1 MFKRFYITLIFVF
14 GSFLMVA
21 QKGVDSTFID
31 SERELNKFGYDIING
46 LDDESREM
54 ANTQF
59 HDLLLEVVSS
69 DHSFAYHFDSL
80 KTISIL
86 TSGNVKLY
94 NWMLPK
100 GDGTYRYFA
109 FLQLKVDE
117 NSYRVTEL
125 IDQSDKIETPVNKVL
140 TPKNWYGALYYKII
154 HDKKSGSNDYT
165 LLGWDGN
172 NNLTNKKI
180 IDVMV
185 VSGNGMVK
193 FGASIFKMKRKTYKR
208 VIFEYSK
215 SAVMSLKYH
224 PEEKKIVFDYLVPI
238 SSSLAGIFEYYGPS
252 LNRFDAFVINNKK
265 WLYEPDTE
273 IKLRRNL
280 KDNFYNSPN

>member
-46 LDDESREM
+46 LDDESREA

-69 DHSFAYHFDSL
+69 DHSFDYRFDSL

-86 TSGNVKLY
+86 TAGNVKLY
-94 NWMLPK
+94 NWMLPMD
-100 GDGTYRYFA
+100 DGTYRFFA
-109 FLQLKVDE
+109 FLQTKVEE
-117 NSYRVTEL
+117 NHYTVIEL
-125 IDQSDKIETPVNKVL
+125 IDQSDEIKLPENKIL
-140 TPKNWYGALYYKII
+140 TPKNWYGALYYQII
-154 HDKKSGSNDYT
+154 HDKKIGKNEYT

-193 FGASIFKMKRKTYKR
+193 FGASIFKMKRKTKRR

-224 PEEKKIVFDYLVPI
+224 PNEKKIVFDYLVPVN
-238 SSSLAGIFEYYGPS
+238 SNLSGIFEYYGPS
-252 LNRFDAFVINNKK
+252 LNRFDAFVISPRK